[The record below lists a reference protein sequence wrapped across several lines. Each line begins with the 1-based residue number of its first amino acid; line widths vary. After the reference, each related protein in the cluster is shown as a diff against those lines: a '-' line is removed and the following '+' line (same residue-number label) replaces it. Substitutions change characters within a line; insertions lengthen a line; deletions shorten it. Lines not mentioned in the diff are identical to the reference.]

1 MLVATA
7 GLLGVGI
14 WQAHDLLSRSGSRVA
29 NSLAALVNMQPVR
42 PAAKPD
48 KEPDHKSAKTKGKLA
63 RGHRVGLASATELSN
78 LEMPPPETTVM
89 EVPVGSPFPDP
100 RKLSKGVT
108 RMQLVEK
115 YGEPTMRASA
125 TIQGRL
131 IERYY
136 YVNNGRTKLTV
147 ATLEDGLLISAEG
160 ASH

>member
-7 GLLGVGI
+7 GLLGVGV

-29 NSLAALVNMQPVR
+29 SSLAALVKMEPAR
-42 PAAKPD
+42 PAGKPD
-48 KEPDHKSAKTKGKLA
+48 NEPDQKSVKAKGKLA
-63 RGHRVGLASATELSN
+63 RGHRVGVASATELGN

-89 EVPVGSPFPDP
+89 EVPVGNPFPDP
-100 RKLSKGVT
+100 HKLSKGVT
-108 RMQLVEK
+108 RMQLVDK

-125 TIQGRL
+125 TVQGRL

-136 YVNNGRTKLTV
+136 YVNSDRTKLTV
-147 ATLEDGLLISAEG
+147 ATLEDGLLMSAEG